1 MFGVALGVHGVETN
15 GAFHD
20 VVLFLDMFC
29 APGAQIMV
37 DHGTWP
43 LVTMSL

>member
-1 MFGVALGVHGVETN
+1 MFGVALGVHGIETY
-15 GAFHD
+15 GAFHN
-20 VVLFLDMFC
+20 VVFFFNVFC

-43 LVTMSL
+43 LVTTSL